1 MRAVQAAQRRRAVV
15 GTVGGRLIAI
25 EAGADVAGLGAV
37 WRAELC
43 GPDGTGPT
51 IGVAGDAVGADGLRT
66 AYRDAVRALSLLLA
80 LGRTGMSAT
89 VAELGFFG
97 QMVAPAGPDDL
108 RIWLRKTL
116 GPVLDYDRRRG
127 ADLLTTLEAVLSQ
140 GGHLANSAR
149 ALRIHINTL
158 YQRLDRLDQILGDGW
173 RESDRRLELHLA
185 VRLHGLEHRLERP
198 I

>member
-1 MRAVQAAQRRRAVV
+1 M
-15 GTVGGRLIAI
+15 
-25 EAGADVAGLGAV
+25 GAV

-43 GPDGTGPT
+43 GADGAAPT
-51 IGVAGDAVGADGLRT
+51 IGAAGDAIGADGLRT
-66 AYRDAVRALSLLLA
+66 AHRDAVSALNLLLA

-97 QMVAPAGPDDL
+97 QMIGPAGPDDL
-108 RIWLRKTL
+108 RIWLKKTL
-116 GPVLDYDRRRG
+116 GPVLDYDHRRG